1 MGYMTAMELSTPL
14 DLKNMTG
21 NQTCPDVYNAAVFW
35 IGNVIQFL
43 VVFAALFFLWLFVY
57 KARLRPTSNIWLTF
71 YVLAYLF
78 ATLSRILQDFAG
90 WTWKCVLTEC
100 MLLFSMLLTSA
111 VVVGMSFDRC
121 LALFRGSRGGMTQR
135 QILVFVLACILL
147 CLILTVANFV
157 SFGSDYTTLSFEGN
171 ESFKCRQAISVE
183 SLKLKFI
190 LRAVYFIICLLIVLL
205 VTIYT
210 LWKILLSKLKRKKAV
225 ACNLI
230 LVNILICG
238 TWVVLIW
245 SSLKQAANL
254 QDTCPSSFATG
265 IGAYLMQLTV
275 LCILA
280 VFLVA
285 SQHLKRVLLET
296 VVFFR
301 PSGGSSQS

>member
-1 MGYMTAMELSTPL
+1 MTAMELPTSL

-43 VVFAALFFLWLFVY
+43 VVIAALFFLWLFVF
-57 KARLRPTSNIWLTF
+57 KARLRPTSNIWLAF

-78 ATLSRILQDFAG
+78 AILSRILQDFAG

-111 VVVGMSFDRC
+111 VVVGMSIDRC
-121 LALFRGSRGGMTQR
+121 LTLFRGSRGGMAPW
-135 QILVFVLACILL
+135 QILVFVLACTIL
-147 CLILTVANFV
+147 CMIFAVANFL
-157 SFGSDYTTLSFEGN
+157 SFGTDYAVLSFEGN
-171 ESFKCRQAISVE
+171 EAFKCRQGISVE

-190 LRAVYFIICLLIVLL
+190 LRGVYFIICLLIVLL

-210 LWKILLSKLKRKKAV
+210 LWKILLSKLKQKKAV

-230 LVNILICG
+230 LVNLLICG
-238 TWVVLIW
+238 TWVVLIF

-280 VFLVA
+280 VFVVA
-285 SQHLKRVLLET
+285 SRHLKRVLLET
-296 VVFFR
+296 VVIFW
-301 PSGGSSQS
+301 PGSTSSQ